1 MEMGACECACRM
13 LRGMASVFI
22 LAKQTKKRRE
32 KLNDSNKYFM
42 HYELPSTTNSN
53 STNTLLSI
61 KRISSLV
68 RAENGR
74 RTSAAG
80 TAKRRRTE
88 DGKNDESN
96 KFCVVSGVVNDDS
109 R

>member
-1 MEMGACECACRM
+1 MR
-13 LRGMASVFI
+13 
-22 LAKQTKKRRE
+22 
-32 KLNDSNKYFM
+32 
-42 HYELPSTTNSN
+42 YELPSTTNFN
-53 STNTLLSI
+53 FTNTLLSI
-61 KRISSLV
+61 KRISSLF

-74 RTSAAG
+74 RTFA

-88 DGKNDESN
+88 DEKNDESN